1 MRKKLIAFQF
11 YFCSLLFIGSSSL
24 YAQSDILP
32 AVTISTNVD
41 LLSRYIWRGQD
52 YGHAPSI
59 QPGISATWKDFTF
72 GAWGA
77 YTITGSGG
85 QETDFYLEKTI
96 GHFTFSMLDYWSFDD
111 ISSMDFFNYNRETTQ
126 HLPEAQVL
134 FSGGEKLPFNL
145 LGSYLFAVGDPSQ
158 SIYLELQYLYSTPA
172 VELQF
177 FAGYQAKGEYYASKP
192 AFVNVGCTAIRTI
205 EVTDNMS
212 IPLSLSLIVNP
223 SKKSTYLVAGIT
235 F

>member
-1 MRKKLIAFQF
+1 MRRKSIALQF
-11 YFCSLLFIGSSSL
+11 YFCLILFSGSSSVF
-24 YAQSDILP
+24 AQSDTIP

-59 QPGISATWKDFTF
+59 QPGISATWKDFTL

-111 ISSMDFFNYNRETTQ
+111 TTSLDFFNYNRETTQ
-126 HLPEAQVL
+126 HLLEAQVL

-145 LGSYLFAVGDPSQ
+145 LASYLFPVGDPSQ
-158 SIYLELQYLYSTPA
+158 SIYLELQYLYSTAA
-172 VELQF
+172 VDMQF

-192 AFVNVGCTAIRTI
+192 AFVNVGCTAIRTMK
-205 EVTDNMS
+205 VTESWS

-223 SKKSTYLVAGIT
+223 SGKSTYLVAGIT